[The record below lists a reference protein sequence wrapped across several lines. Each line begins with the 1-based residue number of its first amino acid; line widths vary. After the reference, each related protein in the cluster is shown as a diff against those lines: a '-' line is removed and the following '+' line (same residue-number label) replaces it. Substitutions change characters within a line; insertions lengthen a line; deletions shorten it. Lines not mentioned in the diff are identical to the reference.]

1 MLRYLFL
8 SGNDCT
14 ELFFSYTI
22 PCQLGLIT
30 FMTIEKLLLRRV
42 KVESQAT
49 NGSGLYSADTLL
61 WSSNNF
67 LTVTFST
74 KLCLNF
80 RNKK

>member
-49 NGSGLYSADTLL
+49 NDSGLYSEILFYGQQQ
-61 WSSNNF
+61 F